1 VNTFA
6 IWTAIIVL
14 AAVAALMLW
23 VLGVIVRDLNQI
35 AVELDSLRRGVE
47 GLEWEDLARAKGHGT
62 EVGR

>member
-47 GLEWEDLARAKGHGT
+47 RLERAELGRAMEST
-62 EVGR
+62 EATL